1 MKYDSVS
8 IVIHIFRIFFFFFFL
23 VVDCYV
29 DIQLC
34 KDFKSLNGNLTFDRR
49 KEFFEVEMK

>member
-34 KDFKSLNGNLTFDRR
+34 KDFKSLNRNLTFDRR

>member
-8 IVIHIFRIFFFFFFL
+8 IVIHIFRIFFFLFL

-34 KDFKSLNGNLTFDRR
+34 KDFKSLNGNLTFNRR